1 MPGINELRSRLAA
14 ALDLEVKTAP
24 TADIEYYVDSDG
36 LPMGLVQEWR
46 PDAPEKIIQVIEQYG
61 LRVERVV
68 KPGLPKP
75 VDADNIQWVFNVWS
89 RHPVYRTLSS
99 DEFIHQGGPRI
110 EGETLTMAVL
120 TWAVLRAERIKRL
133 KADRTMS
140 KAYNFNVLRE
150 RVYVSA
156 VGG

>member
-1 MPGINELRSRLAA
+1 MIGINELRGRLAA
-14 ALDLEVKTAP
+14 ALCLEVKTAP
-24 TADIEYYVDSDG
+24 NADIEYYVDPDG

-46 PDAPEKIIQVIEQYG
+46 PDAPEKILQVIEQYG

-75 VDADNIQWVFNVWS
+75 ITAENVEWVYHVWS
-89 RHPVYRTLSS
+89 RNPVYRGLS
-99 DEFIHQGGPRI
+99 DQNVMRREGPRV
-110 EGETLTMAVL
+110 EGQTLTIAVL
-120 TWAVLRAERIKRL
+120 TWAVLRAERIKEL
-133 KADRTMS
+133 QSCPVQS
-140 KAYNFNVLRE
+140 KGYNFNLLQE